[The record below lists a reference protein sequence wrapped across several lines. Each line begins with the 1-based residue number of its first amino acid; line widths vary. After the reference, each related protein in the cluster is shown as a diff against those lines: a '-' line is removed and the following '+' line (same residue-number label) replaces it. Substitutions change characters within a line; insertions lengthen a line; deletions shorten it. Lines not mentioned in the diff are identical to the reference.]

1 MTLSVPVAPF
11 RGDET
16 LPDTVDVVI
25 IGGGIV
31 GVTSAL
37 ELAEAGVTVAL
48 CEKGIIAG
56 EQSSRNW
63 GWVRQ
68 MGRDE
73 AELPLAAASL
83 EMWRGMD
90 RRIGAPTGFRQ
101 SGIIYAAYTQHDA
114 AHWTQW
120 HEIGKRH
127 GIDTRILDGAAAR
140 DMMPGM
146 VGALCM
152 ALWSPQDGMAE
163 PWIAV
168 PSMAEAARRA
178 GAIILTGCAVRAL
191 DITGGQVSGV
201 VTEKGRIR
209 ARQVVIAGGVWS
221 RTLLRNHGVTFP
233 QLRIVGTVARVE
245 GVTGL
250 PDHPVGTEN
259 FSVRPRVDGGHTLT
273 LRNANIAEILP
284 DNIRFLRQFL
294 PRLRDNW
301 REFHLRAGPSFFREA
316 RRPRCWSADERT
328 VFEDIRSLDPSPSRQ
343 FLRRALANAT
353 RAFPAFTNARTTH
366 AWGGMIDVT
375 PDAVPVVDQIPGLPG
390 AIIAS
395 GCSGHGFG
403 LGPGLGRLTADTVLA
418 RPPVVDPRP
427 FRWSRFDR

>member
-11 RGDET
+11 RGDKT

-37 ELAEAGVTVAL
+37 ELAEAGVSVAL

-83 EMWRGMD
+83 EMWQGMD

-101 SGIIYAAYTQHDA
+101 SGIVYAAYTQHDA
-114 AHWTQW
+114 DHWTQW

-146 VGALCM
+146 VGALRM

-168 PSMAEAARRA
+168 PAMAEAARRA

-191 DITGGQVSGV
+191 DITGGRVSGV

-209 ARQVVIAGGVWS
+209 AGQVVIAGGVWS

-259 FSVRPRVDGGHTLT
+259 FSFRPRADGSHTLT

-294 PRLRDNW
+294 PRLRENW

-316 RRPRCWSADERT
+316 RRPRRWSANERT

-343 FLRRALANAT
+343 FLQRAIANAT

-418 RPPVVDPRP
+418 RLPVVDPRP